1 MLPPVSTATRLR
13 EPLAGYRAL
22 LFNTASYAIVTLR
35 FYLGS
40 TAVSLFLLIAS
51 THFLA
56 LLSPGPDFFLIARS
70 TLVHGRPVATGVCA
84 GVALANGIYISLA
97 LTGFAQMSPSSSL
110 FLVLQSAGGLYLLY
124 LGVKFLQAARQPAL
138 QRISATGASPG
149 GWWHHALL
157 GLLSGLLNP
166 KNALFYAS
174 LASVLASS
182 RASTGMH
189 VLLGLWMFSV
199 VLIWDLFIIV
209 LIGHPHWQQGI
220 QKYLPRIEQFCGLL
234 LCLIAA
240 AALFNVI
247 QHLPAR

>member
-1 MLPPVSTATRLR
+1 MQC
-13 EPLAGYRAL
+13 AL
-22 LFNTASYAIVTLR
+22 LFNTAPKQLVTLR

-70 TLVHGRPVATGVCA
+70 TLAHGRPVATGVCA
-84 GVALANGIYISLA
+84 GVAVANGIYISLA
-97 LTGFAQMSPSSSL
+97 LTGFARMSATSPL
-110 FLVLQSAGGLYLLY
+110 FLLLQGAGGLYLLY
-124 LGVKFLQAARQPAL
+124 LGVKFLQAARQPTL
-138 QRISATGASPG
+138 QRISATGASAG
-149 GWWHHALL
+149 GWWHHAVL

-182 RASTGMH
+182 RASTGLH
-189 VLLGLWMFSV
+189 VFLGLWMFLV
-199 VLIWDLFIIV
+199 VLIWDLFITV
-209 LIGHPHWQQGI
+209 LIGHPHWQQRI
-220 QKYLPRIEQFCGLL
+220 QRHLPRIEQLCGLL

-240 AALFNVI
+240 AALLNMIRHI
-247 QHLPAR
+247 QTA

>member
-1 MLPPVSTATRLR
+1 M
-13 EPLAGYRAL
+13 
-22 LFNTASYAIVTLR
+22 
-35 FYLGS
+35 
-40 TAVSLFLLIAS
+40 SLFLLIAS

-70 TLVHGRPVATGVCA
+70 TLAYGRLVASGVCA

-97 LTGFAQMSPSSSL
+97 LTGFARMSTNSSL
-110 FLVLQSAGGLYLLY
+110 FLLLQGAGGLYLLY
-124 LGVKFLQAARQPAL
+124 LGMKFLQTAHRSNQ
-138 QRISATGASPG
+138 QRISASGACAV

-182 RASTGMH
+182 RAGSGLH
-189 VLLGLWMFSV
+189 ILLGLWMFFI
-199 VLIWDLFIIV
+199 VLLWDLFITI
-209 LIGHPHWQQGI
+209 LIGHPHWQQRI
-220 QKYLPRIEQFCGLL
+220 QKRLPRIEQLCGLL

-240 AALFNVI
+240 AALFNVAQQLI
-247 QHLPAR
+247 TN